1 MLTRHLR
8 YNWGSYLV
16 VLLALAAGVVVGA
29 MKSPLTVEADLA
41 GKLLSHLTVSTS
53 GLSWAECLIN
63 QVPWWLLLG
72 ILGLTVVGVLLVIP
86 LIFFKGYCVGFTLYT
101 LARADSDTGMGF
113 ALAAVI
119 PHNLIYIPCL
129 LIMAV
134 AAIKFTGILFSP
146 ERNGSVLIRNLFSY
160 LLIMVLAGGGIALGA
175 LVESRV
181 TPWFLH
187 WW

>member
-1 MLTRHLR
+1 LLARHLR
-8 YNWGSYLV
+8 LNWGSYLLV
-16 VLLALAAGVVVGA
+16 FLALGAGVLVGA

-41 GKLLSHLTVSTS
+41 GNLLAHLTANKA
-53 GLSWAECLIN
+53 GLTWAECLIN

-72 ILGLTVVGVLLVIP
+72 LLGLTVVGVLLVIP
-86 LIFFKGYCVGFTLYT
+86 LIFFKGYCVGYTIYT
-101 LARADSDTGMGF
+101 LARADSDVGMGF
-113 ALAAVI
+113 ALTAVL

-134 AAIKFTGILFSP
+134 AAIKFTGVLFSP
-146 ERNGSVLIRNLFSY
+146 ERNGSVLIKSLFFY
-160 LLIMVLAGGGIALGA
+160 LLVMVLAGGGIALGA
-175 LVESRV
+175 VVESLV